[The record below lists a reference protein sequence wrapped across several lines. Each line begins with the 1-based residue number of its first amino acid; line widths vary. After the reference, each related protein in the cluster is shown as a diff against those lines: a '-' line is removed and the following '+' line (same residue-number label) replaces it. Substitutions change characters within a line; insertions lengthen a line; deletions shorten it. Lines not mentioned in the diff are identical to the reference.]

1 MNDLE
6 FNQLQ
11 EEFLMAEKE
20 LGTETFIKHFREVFG
35 IPCLDFVNSIVIN
48 LPEPCY
54 ANCEYCIDN
63 YLRKN
68 SINNTSFLEICE
80 KVLQEFP
87 NAKSVAITGGSL
99 NSVDFNRLLT
109 IIKNYLPNSYINW
122 NTNGVGINENYLDG
136 ISKINH
142 VNLHRNSM
150 NEDENE
156 RIFRATRQI
165 LSLSKAKELMGDKL
179 CLRVTVDET
188 FDIDE
193 YSKLEIPLYLNRLLP
208 GTKETDGVFN
218 NTLKKLNISDSVDQR
233 RRNVYLN
240 ANYQGVPVRIC
251 MGDKLA
257 THIPNRRPT
266 YLNVAIVHRSGIVCG
281 SWFEDDKVIYM
292 PNVQLENAVETDKDI
307 TKKLLLS
314 RKVN

>member
-1 MNDLE
+1 LI
-6 FNQLQ
+6 
-11 EEFLMAEKE
+11 AEKE
-20 LGTETFIKHFREVFG
+20 LGTESFNKHFREVFG

-63 YLRKN
+63 YLRKK
-68 SINNTSFLEICE
+68 SIDNKSFLDICE

-87 NAKSVAITGGSL
+87 NANSVAITGGSL
-99 NSVDFNRLLT
+99 NFFDFNYLLT
-109 IIKNYLPNSYINW
+109 LIKTYLPNSYINW
-122 NTNGVGINENYLDG
+122 NTNGVGINEDYLNG
-136 ISKINH
+136 ILKINH

-156 RIFRATRQI
+156 RIFKATRQI
-165 LSLSKAKELMGDKL
+165 LSLSQAKELIGDRL
-179 CLRVTVDET
+179 CLRVTIDET

-193 YSKLEIPLYLNRLLP
+193 YSKAEIPLYLNRLLP
-208 GTKETDGVFN
+208 GTKETDEVFN
-218 NTLKKLNISDSVDQR
+218 ETLKKLNISDDVDQR

-257 THIPNRRPT
+257 THVPNRRPT
-266 YLNVAIVHRSGIVCG
+266 FLNVAIVHRSGIVCG
-281 SWFEDDKVIYM
+281 SWFEDDKVIYL
-292 PNVQLENAVETDKDI
+292 PNTQLKNTVETDKDI
-307 TKKLLLS
+307 SKKLLF

>member
-1 MNDLE
+1 MTDLE

-11 EEFLMAEKE
+11 NEFLMAEKE
-20 LGTETFIKHFREVFG
+20 LGTETFTKHFHEVFG

-54 ANCEYCIDN
+54 ANCEYCIDT

-68 SINNTSFLEICE
+68 SIDNTSFLEICE

-99 NSVDFNRLLT
+99 NSVDFNHLLT
-109 IIKNYLPNSYINW
+109 LIKAYLPNSYINW
-122 NTNGVGINENYLDG
+122 NTNGVGINEDYLNG

-165 LSLSKAKELMGDKL
+165 LSLIKAKELMGDKL
-179 CLRVTVDET
+179 CLRVTIDKT

-193 YSKLEIPLYLNRLLP
+193 YSKVEIPLYLNRLLP
-208 GTKETDGVFN
+208 GTKETDEVFN
-218 NTLKKLNISDSVDQR
+218 NTLKKLNISDNVDQR

-292 PNVQLENAVETDKDI
+292 PNAQLENTVETDKDI
-307 TKKLLLS
+307 AKKLLLS

>member
-251 MGDKLA
+251 MDDKLA